1 MSFTKADL
9 AISTMWNFRR
19 AHSGEELI
27 DQLRELGFSR
37 VELNYQVRTE
47 WLSGIRRRINEGAI
61 KVSSVH
67 NVFPKTL
74 DKQFDTDSV
83 MLGYEDE
90 SLRQQAVE
98 LAKGSIEWAC
108 VLGAGAVVFHPT
120 EVPLD
125 PQEFDVPLKKLIAA
139 HQAGTRRLGL
149 GPTSDSDCLQSPRV
163 ASTRQEVGGWPT
175 DEYKALHAKM
185 LAARQ
190 SQPYLDR
197 MMKSIDELANY
208 VVKYDLPV
216 KLGME
221 NRAMCHQCP
230 IYSEFDMIA
239 DRFAGGP
246 VGIWLDTG
254 HAIMMEEMGL
264 QQLPL
269 SAKVADMIVG
279 MHIHDAVDALDH
291 YAPCTLPGD
300 VLAPY
305 REYIVHS
312 PIKVLE
318 LSGRLTAE
326 EIVTGTDRFVERYGK

>member
-9 AISTMWNFRR
+9 AISTMWNFRK

-27 DQLRELGFSR
+27 DQLTALGFSR

-47 WLSGIRRRINEGAI
+47 WISGIRRRIDEGAI

-74 DKQFDTDSV
+74 DKKFDTDSV

-98 LAKGSIEWAC
+98 LAKGSVEWAC

-120 EVPLD
+120 EVPMSPD
-125 PQEFDVPLKKLIAA
+125 EFDVPLKALIKA
-139 HQAGTRRLGL
+139 HQ
-149 GPTSDSDCLQSPRV
+149 
-163 ASTRQEVGGWPT
+163 T
-175 DEYKALHAKM
+175 DTEEYRALHAKM

-208 VVKYDLPV
+208 VAKNNLPV

-269 SAKVADMIVG
+269 SKKVADMIVG

-291 YAPCTLPGD
+291 YAPCTLPDD

-305 REYIVHS
+305 REYIVNS

-318 LSGRLTAE
+318 LSGRLSAE
-326 EIVTGTDRFVERYGK
+326 EIITGTDRFVERYGK

>member
-9 AISTMWNFRR
+9 AISTMWNFRK

-27 DQLRELGFSR
+27 DQLRELGFER

-74 DKQFDTDSV
+74 DKKFDTDSV

-98 LAKGSIEWAC
+98 LAKGSVEWAC

-120 EVPLD
+120 EVPMD
-125 PQEFDVPLKKLIAA
+125 PREYDIPLKKMIAA
-139 HQAGTRRLGL
+139 HQ
-149 GPTSDSDCLQSPRV
+149 
-163 ASTRQEVGGWPT
+163 T
-175 DEYKALHAKM
+175 DTPEYKALHAKM
-185 LAARQ
+185 VAARQ
-190 SQPYLDR
+190 SQPYIDR

-208 VVKYDLPV
+208 VEKFSLPV

-230 IYSEFDMIA
+230 VYSEFDMIA

-269 SAKVADMIVG
+269 SKKAADMIVG

-291 YAPCTLPGD
+291 YAPCTLPND

-305 REYIVHS
+305 REYILNC

-318 LSGRLTAE
+318 LSGRLSAE
-326 EIVTGTDRFVERYGK
+326 EIITGTDAFVEQYGK

>member
-9 AISTMWNFRR
+9 AISTMWNFRK

-27 DQLRELGFSR
+27 DQLIALGFSR

-74 DKQFDTDSV
+74 DKKFDTDSV

-98 LAKGSIEWAC
+98 LAKGSVEWAC

-120 EVPLD
+120 EVPMSPD
-125 PQEFDVPLKKLIAA
+125 EFDVPLKALIKA
-139 HQAGTRRLGL
+139 HK
-149 GPTSDSDCLQSPRV
+149 
-163 ASTRQEVGGWPT
+163 T
-175 DEYKALHAKM
+175 DTEEYRALHAKM

-208 VVKYDLPV
+208 VAKNNLPV

-269 SAKVADMIVG
+269 SKKVADMIVG

-291 YAPCTLPGD
+291 YAPCTLPND

-305 REYIVHS
+305 REYIVNS

-318 LSGRLTAE
+318 LSGRLSAE
-326 EIVTGTDRFVERYGK
+326 EIITGTDRFVERYGK

>member
-9 AISTMWNFRR
+9 AISTMWNFRK

-27 DQLRELGFSR
+27 DQLTALGFSR

-47 WLSGIRRRINEGAI
+47 WLSGIRRRIAEGAI

-74 DKQFDTDSV
+74 DKKFDTDSI

-90 SLRQQAVE
+90 VLRQQAVE

-120 EVPLD
+120 EVPMD
-125 PQEFDVPLKKLIAA
+125 PETYDVPLKKLIAA
-139 HQAGTRRLGL
+139 HQQDT
-149 GPTSDSDCLQSPRV
+149 
-163 ASTRQEVGGWPT
+163 E
-175 DEYKALHAKM
+175 EYRALHAKM
-185 LAARQ
+185 VAARQ
-190 SQPYLDR
+190 SQPYIDR
-197 MMKSIDELANY
+197 MMKSIDELATY
-208 VVKYDLPV
+208 VTKYNLPV

-239 DRFAGGP
+239 DRFHGGP

-269 SAKVADMIVG
+269 SKKVADMIVG

-300 VLAPY
+300 VLEPY
-305 REYIVHS
+305 KEYILGC

-318 LSGRLTAE
+318 LSGRLSAE
-326 EIVTGTDRFVERYGK
+326 EIITGTDRFVERYGK

>member
-1 MSFTKADL
+1 MMSFTKADL
-9 AISTMWNFRR
+9 AISTMWNFRK

-125 PQEFDVPLKKLIAA
+125 PQEFDVPLKKMIAA
-139 HQAGTRRLGL
+139 
-149 GPTSDSDCLQSPRV
+149 
-163 ASTRQEVGGWPT
+163 RQQDTE
-175 DEYKALHAKM
+175 EYRTLHARM

-190 SQPYLDR
+190 AQPYIDR

-208 VVKYDLPV
+208 VVRYDLPV

-264 QQLPL
+264 QQLPF
-269 SAKVADMIVG
+269 SAKAAGMIVG

-291 YAPCTLPGD
+291 YAPCTLDGD

-305 REYIVHS
+305 REYIVNS

-318 LSGRLTAE
+318 LSGRLSAE

>member
-9 AISTMWNFRR
+9 AISTMWNFRK

-27 DQLRELGFSR
+27 DQLTALGFSR

-61 KVSSVH
+61 RVSSVH

-74 DKQFDTDSV
+74 DQRFDTDSV

-90 SLRQQAVE
+90 TLRQQAVE
-98 LAKGSIEWAC
+98 LAKGSVEWAC

-125 PQEFDVPLKKLIAA
+125 PVAFDVPLKKLIAA
-139 HQAGTRRLGL
+139 HR
-149 GPTSDSDCLQSPRV
+149 
-163 ASTRQEVGGWPT
+163 T
-175 DEYKALHAKM
+175 DTAEYRALHAQM

-190 SQPYLDR
+190 AQPYLDR

-208 VVKYDLPV
+208 VAKNALPV

-230 IYSEFDMIA
+230 IYSEFDLIA
-239 DRFAGGP
+239 ERFAGSP
-246 VGIWLDTG
+246 AGIWLDTG
-254 HAIMMEEMGL
+254 HAIMMTEMGL

-269 SAKVADMIVG
+269 SEKAAQMIVG
-279 MHIHDAVDALDH
+279 MHIHDAADALDH
-291 YAPCTLPGD
+291 HAPCTLPGD

-305 REYIVHS
+305 RAYIVRS

-318 LSGRLTAE
+318 LSGRLSAG
-326 EIVTGTDRFVERYGK
+326 EIITGTERFVAQYGG

>member
-9 AISTMWNFRR
+9 AISTMWNFRK

-27 DQLRELGFSR
+27 DQLTELGFSR

-61 KVSSVH
+61 AVSSVH

-74 DKQFDTDSV
+74 DKKFDTDSI

-90 SLRQQAVE
+90 ALRQQAVE

-120 EVPLD
+120 EVPMD
-125 PQEFDVPLKKLIAA
+125 PREYDVPLKKMIAA
-139 HQAGTRRLGL
+139 HQQDT
-149 GPTSDSDCLQSPRV
+149 P
-163 ASTRQEVGGWPT
+163 
-175 DEYKALHAKM
+175 EYKALHAKM
-185 LAARQ
+185 IVARQ
-190 SQPYLDR
+190 SQSYIDR
-197 MMKSIDELANY
+197 MMKSIDELAEY
-208 VVKYDLPV
+208 VTKFNLPV

-269 SAKVADMIVG
+269 SKKVADMIVG

-300 VLAPY
+300 VLNPY
-305 REYIVHS
+305 REYIVNS

-326 EIVTGTDRFVERYGK
+326 EIITGTERFVQQYGK

>member
-9 AISTMWNFRR
+9 AISTMWNFRK

-125 PQEFDVPLKKLIAA
+125 PQEFDVPLKALIKA
-139 HQAGTRRLGL
+139 HQ
-149 GPTSDSDCLQSPRV
+149 
-163 ASTRQEVGGWPT
+163 T
-175 DEYKALHAKM
+175 DTPEYKTLHAKM

-190 SQPYLDR
+190 SQPYIDR

-230 IYSEFDMIA
+230 IYSEFDLIA
-239 DRFAGGP
+239 DRFSGGP

-269 SAKVADMIVG
+269 SKKAADMIVG

-291 YAPCTLPGD
+291 YAPCTLDGD

-305 REYIVHS
+305 REYIVNS

-318 LSGRLTAE
+318 LSGRLSEE
-326 EIVTGTDRFVERYGK
+326 EIITGTDRFVEQYGK

>member
-1 MSFTKADL
+1 MSFNKSDL
-9 AISTMWNFRR
+9 AISTMWNFRK

-27 DQLRELGFSR
+27 DQLTELGFER
-37 VELNYQVRTE
+37 VELNYQVRAE
-47 WLSGIRRRINEGAI
+47 WLSGIRRRISEGAI
-61 KVSSVH
+61 AVSSVH
-67 NVFPKTL
+67 NVVPKTL
-74 DKQFDTDSV
+74 DKKFDTDSV

-120 EVPLD
+120 EVPMD
-125 PQEFDVPLKKLIAA
+125 PQAYDVPLKKMIAA
-139 HQAGTRRLGL
+139 HETDAHVYEVLRR
-149 GPTSDSDCLQSPRV
+149 
-163 ASTRQEVGGWPT
+163 
-175 DEYKALHAKM
+175 KM

-190 SQPYLDR
+190 AQPYLDR
-197 MMKSIDELANY
+197 MMKSIDELATY
-208 VVKYDLPV
+208 VTRYNLPV

-230 IYSEFDMIA
+230 TFPEFDLIA
-239 DRFAGGP
+239 DRFAGSP

-254 HAIMMEEMGL
+254 HGIMMEEMGL
-264 QQLPL
+264 QSLPL
-269 SAKVADMIVG
+269 SPRVAEMIVG

-300 VLAPY
+300 VLALY
-305 REYIVHS
+305 RDYIVNC

-318 LSGRLTAE
+318 LSGRLSAE
-326 EIVTGTDRFVERYGK
+326 EIITGTDAFIARYGA

>member
-1 MSFTKADL
+1 MAFTKADL
-9 AISTMWNFRR
+9 AISTMWNFRK

-27 DQLRELGFSR
+27 DQLTALGFER
-37 VELNYQVRTE
+37 VELNYQVRAE
-47 WLSGIRRRINEGAI
+47 WLSGVRRRISEGAI

-74 DKQFDTDSV
+74 DKRFDTDSV

-98 LAKGSIEWAC
+98 LAKGSVEWAC

-125 PQEFDVPLKKLIAA
+125 PQAYDVPLKKLIAA
-139 HQAGTRRLGL
+139 H
-149 GPTSDSDCLQSPRV
+149 
-163 ASTRQEVGGWPT
+163 RQDT
-175 DEYKALHAKM
+175 TEYGELRAQM

-190 SQPYLDR
+190 AQPYLDR

-208 VVKYDLPV
+208 VAKNDLPV

-230 IYSEFDMIA
+230 VYSEFELIA
-239 DRFAGGP
+239 ERFAGSP

-269 SAKVADMIVG
+269 PPKAAEMIVG

-291 YAPCTLPGD
+291 YAPCTLEGPEPGAYPA
-300 VLAPY
+300 LEPY
-305 REYIVHS
+305 RKYIEKS

-326 EIVTGTDRFVERYGK
+326 EIVTGTDRFVERFGK

>member
-9 AISTMWNFRR
+9 AISTMWNFRK

-47 WLSGIRRRINEGAI
+47 WLSGILRRINEGAI

-125 PQEFDVPLKKLIAA
+125 PQEFDVPLKALIKV
-139 HQAGTRRLGL
+139 HQ
-149 GPTSDSDCLQSPRV
+149 
-163 ASTRQEVGGWPT
+163 T
-175 DEYKALHAKM
+175 DTLEYKALRAKM

-190 SQPYLDR
+190 SQPYIDR

-208 VVKYDLPV
+208 VVRYDLPV

-239 DRFAGGP
+239 DRFSGGP

-269 SAKVADMIVG
+269 SKKVADMIVG

-291 YAPCTLPGD
+291 YAPCTLPND

-305 REYIVHS
+305 REYIVNS

-318 LSGRLTAE
+318 LSGRLSAE
-326 EIVTGTDRFVERYGK
+326 EIITGTDRFVEQYGK

>member
-9 AISTMWNFRR
+9 AISTMWNFRK

-27 DQLRELGFSR
+27 DQLTELGFSR

-47 WLSGIRRRINEGAI
+47 WLSGIRRRIAEGAI
-61 KVSSVH
+61 AVSSVH

-74 DKQFDTDSV
+74 DKKFDTDSV

-90 SLRQQAVE
+90 ALRQQAVE

-120 EVPLD
+120 EVPME
-125 PQEFDVPLKKLIAA
+125 PEAYDVPLKKMIAA
-139 HQAGTRRLGL
+139 HQTD
-149 GPTSDSDCLQSPRV
+149 TQVYRV
-163 ASTRQEVGGWPT
+163 
-175 DEYKALHAKM
+175 LHRKM
-185 LAARQ
+185 LAARK
-190 SQPYLDR
+190 SQPYIDR

-208 VVKYDLPV
+208 VAKNNLPV

-269 SAKVADMIVG
+269 SKKVADMIVG

-305 REYIVHS
+305 RGYIVNS

-318 LSGRLTAE
+318 LSGRLSAE
-326 EIVTGTDRFVERYGK
+326 EIMTGTDRFVERYGG

>member
-1 MSFTKADL
+1 MAFTKADL
-9 AISTMWNFRR
+9 AISTMWNFRK

-27 DQLRELGFSR
+27 DQLTALGFSR

-47 WLSGIRRRINEGAI
+47 WLSGIRRRIREGAI
-61 KVSSVH
+61 AVSSVH

-74 DKQFDTDSV
+74 DQKFDTDSV

-98 LAKGSIEWAC
+98 LAKGSVEWAC

-125 PQEFDVPLKKLIAA
+125 PHAYDVPLKALIKA
-139 HQAGTRRLGL
+139 HR
-149 GPTSDSDCLQSPRV
+149 
-163 ASTRQEVGGWPT
+163 T
-175 DEYKALHAKM
+175 DTEEYRALHARM

-190 SQPYLDR
+190 AQPYLDR

-208 VVKYDLPV
+208 VVQHDLPV

-230 IYSEFDMIA
+230 IFSEFELIA
-239 DRFAGGP
+239 ERFHGGP

-254 HAIMMEEMGL
+254 HGIMMEEMGL

-269 SAKVADMIVG
+269 SPKVAEMIVG

-300 VLAPY
+300 ALAPY
-305 REYIVHS
+305 QAYIQAS

-318 LSGRLTAE
+318 LSGRLTAG
-326 EIVTGTDRFVERYGK
+326 EILTGTDRFIERYGR

>member
-9 AISTMWNFRR
+9 AISTMWNFRK

-27 DQLRELGFSR
+27 DQLTALGFSR

-74 DKQFDTDSV
+74 DKKFDTDSV

-98 LAKGSIEWAC
+98 LAKGSVEWAC

-120 EVPLD
+120 EVPMD

-139 HQAGTRRLGL
+139 HQT
-149 GPTSDSDCLQSPRV
+149 D
-163 ASTRQEVGGWPT
+163 T
-175 DEYKALHAKM
+175 DEYKALHAEM

-190 SQPYLDR
+190 SALYIDR

-208 VVKYDLPV
+208 VAKNNLPV

-239 DRFAGGP
+239 DRFSGGP

-269 SAKVADMIVG
+269 SKKVADMIVG

-291 YAPCTLPGD
+291 YAPCTLEGD

-305 REYIVHS
+305 REYVVNS

-326 EIVTGTDRFVERYGK
+326 EIITGTDRFVERYGK

>member
-9 AISTMWNFRR
+9 AISTMWNFRK

-47 WLSGIRRRINEGAI
+47 WLSGIRRRIDEGAI

-74 DKQFDTDSV
+74 DKKFDTDSV

-98 LAKGSIEWAC
+98 LAKGSVEWAC

-120 EVPLD
+120 EVPMD

-139 HQAGTRRLGL
+139 HQ
-149 GPTSDSDCLQSPRV
+149 
-163 ASTRQEVGGWPT
+163 T
-175 DEYKALHAKM
+175 DTPEYKALHAKM

-190 SQPYLDR
+190 AQPYLDR

-208 VVKYDLPV
+208 VAKNNLPV

-230 IYSEFDMIA
+230 IYPEFDMIA

-254 HAIMMEEMGL
+254 HGIMMEEMGL

-269 SAKVADMIVG
+269 SKRVADMIVG

-291 YAPCTLPGD
+291 YAPCTLPND

-305 REYIVHS
+305 REYIVNC

-318 LSGRLTAE
+318 LSGRLSAE
-326 EIVTGTDRFVERYGK
+326 EIITGTDRFVEQYGK

>member
-1 MSFTKADL
+1 MSFTKSDL
-9 AISTMWNFRR
+9 AISTMWNFRK

-27 DQLRELGFSR
+27 DQLTALGFQR
-37 VELNYQVRTE
+37 VELNYQVRPE
-47 WLSGIRRRINEGAI
+47 WISGIRRRIAEGAI
-61 KVSSVH
+61 AVSSVH

-74 DKQFDTDSV
+74 DKRFDTDSV

-98 LAKGSIEWAC
+98 LAKGSVEWAC
-108 VLGAGAVVFHPT
+108 VFGAGAVVFHPT

-125 PQEFDVPLKKLIAA
+125 PQEFDVPLKALIKV
-139 HQAGTRRLGL
+139 HQ
-149 GPTSDSDCLQSPRV
+149 
-163 ASTRQEVGGWPT
+163 T
-175 DEYKALHAKM
+175 DTLEYKALRAKM

-190 SQPYLDR
+190 SQPYIDR

-208 VVKYDLPV
+208 VVRYDLPV

-239 DRFAGGP
+239 DRFSGGP

-291 YAPCTLPGD
+291 YAPCTLDGD

-305 REYIVHS
+305 REYIVNS

-318 LSGRLTAE
+318 LSGRLSAE
-326 EIVTGTDRFVERYGK
+326 EIITGTDRFVKRYGE

>member
-9 AISTMWNFRR
+9 AISTMWNFRK

-27 DQLRELGFSR
+27 DQLRALGFER

-47 WLSGIRRRINEGAI
+47 WLSGIRRRIDEGAI
-61 KVSSVH
+61 AVSSVH

-74 DKQFDTDSV
+74 DNQFNTDSV

-90 SLRQQAVE
+90 GLRQQAVE
-98 LAKGSIEWAC
+98 LAKGSVEWAC

-125 PQEFDVPLKKLIAA
+125 PRAYDIPLKKLIAA
-139 HQAGTRRLGL
+139 HQQDTA
-149 GPTSDSDCLQSPRV
+149 
-163 ASTRQEVGGWPT
+163 
-175 DEYKALHAKM
+175 EYHELHERM

-190 SQPYLDR
+190 AQPYLDR

-208 VVKYDLPV
+208 VVKFNLPV

-221 NRAMCHQCP
+221 NRAMCQQCP
-230 IYSEFDMIA
+230 IFSEFDLIA

-254 HAIMMEEMGL
+254 HAIMMTEMGL

-269 SAKVADMIVG
+269 SKKAADMIVG
-279 MHIHDAVDALDH
+279 MHIHDAADALDH

-300 VLAPY
+300 VLSPY
-305 REYIVHS
+305 REYIVNS

-318 LSGRLTAE
+318 LSGRLSAE
-326 EIVTGTDRFVERYGK
+326 EIITGTERFVAQYGNG

>member
-9 AISTMWNFRR
+9 AISTMWNFRK

-27 DQLRELGFSR
+27 DQLTALGFSR
-37 VELNYQVRTE
+37 VELNYQVRPE
-47 WLSGIRRRINEGAI
+47 WISGVRRRIAEGAI
-61 KVSSVH
+61 RVSSVH

-74 DKQFDTDSV
+74 DKRFDTDSI

-90 SLRQQAVE
+90 ALRQQAVE

-120 EVPLD
+120 EAPLSPD
-125 PQEFDVPLKKLIAA
+125 EYDVPLKKLIAA
-139 HQAGTRRLGL
+139 HQ
-149 GPTSDSDCLQSPRV
+149 
-163 ASTRQEVGGWPT
+163 T
-175 DEYKALHAKM
+175 DTAEYKALHAKM

-190 SQPYLDR
+190 AQPYLDR

-230 IYSEFDMIA
+230 IFSEFDLIA
-239 DRFAGGP
+239 ERFAGSP

-254 HAIMMEEMGL
+254 HGIMMEEMGL

-269 SAKVADMIVG
+269 SQKVADMIVG

-291 YAPCTLPGD
+291 YAPCTLPGN
-300 VLAPY
+300 VLSPY
-305 REYIVHS
+305 RDYIVKS

-318 LSGRLTAE
+318 LSGRLSAE
-326 EIVTGTDRFVERYGK
+326 EIVTGTERFVEEYGK

>member
-9 AISTMWNFRR
+9 AISTMWNFRK

-27 DQLRELGFSR
+27 DQLTALGFER

-74 DKQFDTDSV
+74 DKQFDTDSI
-83 MLGYEDE
+83 MLGYENE
-90 SLRQQAVE
+90 ALRQQAVE

-120 EVPLD
+120 EVPMD
-125 PQEFDVPLKKLIAA
+125 PEAYDVPLKKMIAA
-139 HQAGTRRLGL
+139 HQQDT
-149 GPTSDSDCLQSPRV
+149 
-163 ASTRQEVGGWPT
+163 QEYR
-175 DEYKALHAKM
+175 ELHEKM
-185 LAARQ
+185 MTARQ
-190 SQPYLDR
+190 SQPYIDR
-197 MMKSIDELANY
+197 MMKSIDELATY
-208 VVKYDLPV
+208 VTKYNLPV

-230 IYSEFDMIA
+230 IYAEFDMIA
-239 DRFAGGP
+239 DRFHGGP

-269 SAKVADMIVG
+269 SQKVADMIVG

-318 LSGRLTAE
+318 LSGRLSAE
-326 EIVTGTDRFVERYGK
+326 EIITGTDRFVERYGK

>member
-9 AISTMWNFRR
+9 AISTMWNFRK

-27 DQLRELGFSR
+27 DQLTALGFSR

-74 DKQFDTDSV
+74 DKKFDTDSI

-98 LAKGSIEWAC
+98 LAKGSVEWAC

-120 EVPLD
+120 EVPMK
-125 PQEFDVPLKKLIAA
+125 PNEYDVPLKALIKA
-139 HQAGTRRLGL
+139 HQ
-149 GPTSDSDCLQSPRV
+149 
-163 ASTRQEVGGWPT
+163 T
-175 DEYKALHAKM
+175 DTEEYRALHAKM

-190 SQPYLDR
+190 SAPYIDR

-208 VVKYDLPV
+208 VAKNNLPV

-239 DRFAGGP
+239 DSFSGGP

-269 SAKVADMIVG
+269 SKKVADMIVG

-291 YAPCTLPGD
+291 YAPCTLEGD

-305 REYIVHS
+305 REYVVNS

-326 EIVTGTDRFVERYGK
+326 EIITGTDRFVERYGK

>member
-9 AISTMWNFRR
+9 AISTMWNFRK

-27 DQLRELGFSR
+27 DQLRELGFER

-125 PQEFDVPLKKLIAA
+125 PQEFDVPLKKMIAA
-139 HQAGTRRLGL
+139 HQQDT
-149 GPTSDSDCLQSPRV
+149 
-163 ASTRQEVGGWPT
+163 E
-175 DEYKALHAKM
+175 EYRALHARM

-190 SQPYLDR
+190 SQPYIDR
-197 MMKSIDELANY
+197 MMKSIDELADY

-239 DRFAGGP
+239 DRFSGGP

-269 SAKVADMIVG
+269 SKKVADMIVG

-291 YAPCTLPGD
+291 YAPCTLDGD

-305 REYIVHS
+305 REYIVNS

-318 LSGRLTAE
+318 LSGRLSAE
-326 EIVTGTDRFVERYGK
+326 EIITGTDRFVERYGKE

>member
-9 AISTMWNFRR
+9 AISTMWNFRK

-27 DQLRELGFSR
+27 DQLTALGFSR
-37 VELNYQVRTE
+37 VELNYQVRPE
-47 WLSGIRRRINEGAI
+47 WISGVRRRIAEGAI

-74 DKQFDTDSV
+74 DKRFDTDSI

-90 SLRQQAVE
+90 ARRQQAVE

-120 EVPLD
+120 EVPLS
-125 PQEFDVPLKKLIAA
+125 PNEYDVPLKKLIAA
-139 HQAGTRRLGL
+139 HQ
-149 GPTSDSDCLQSPRV
+149 
-163 ASTRQEVGGWPT
+163 T
-175 DEYKALHAKM
+175 DTAEYKALHAKM

-190 SQPYLDR
+190 AQPYLDR
-197 MMKSIDELANY
+197 MMKSIDALATY
-208 VVKYDLPV
+208 VVKHDLPV
-216 KLGME
+216 RLGME

-230 IYSEFDMIA
+230 IFTEFDLIA
-239 DRFAGGP
+239 ERFAGSP

-254 HAIMMEEMGL
+254 HGIMMEEMGL

-269 SAKVADMIVG
+269 SPKMADMIVG

-305 REYIVHS
+305 RTYIEKS

-318 LSGRLTAE
+318 LSGRLSAE
-326 EIVTGTDRFVERYGK
+326 EIVTGTERFVEEYGG

>member
-9 AISTMWNFRR
+9 AISTMWNFRK

-27 DQLRELGFSR
+27 DQLRELGFER

-47 WLSGIRRRINEGAI
+47 WLSSIRRRINEGAI

-125 PQEFDVPLKKLIAA
+125 PQGFDVPLKKMIAA
-139 HQAGTRRLGL
+139 HQQDT
-149 GPTSDSDCLQSPRV
+149 
-163 ASTRQEVGGWPT
+163 E
-175 DEYKALHAKM
+175 EYRALHARM

-190 SQPYLDR
+190 SQPYIDR
-197 MMKSIDELANY
+197 MMKSIDELADY

-239 DRFAGGP
+239 DRFSGGP

-269 SAKVADMIVG
+269 SKKVADMIVG

-291 YAPCTLPGD
+291 YAPCTLDGD

-305 REYIVHS
+305 REYIVNS

-318 LSGRLTAE
+318 LSGRLSAE
-326 EIVTGTDRFVERYGK
+326 EIITGTDRFVERYGKE